1 MGADAYINLA
11 KDGQE
16 VVKYQTYEL
25 LELLE
30 QLRKIREKQVAD
42 KEFRP
47 YFTQAEIL
55 SGAWSVK

>member
-1 MGADAYINLA
+1 MVGESR
-11 KDGQE
+11 E
-16 VVKYQTYEL
+16 VKKYQTYEL

-47 YFTQAEIL
+47 YYTQAEIL
-55 SGAWSVK
+55 SGAWELK